1 MTEFSGTW
9 SPDEVATFLQG
20 VTIPIRIATRR
31 ADGSIW
37 PVTVWYRYRDG
48 QFECATH
55 ADSALVGLV
64 KGEPD
69 VGFDVSTN
77 DVPYSGVRGNGRVTV
92 SSEGAHEVLRDLV
105 ERYLGGTDSSLA
117 RGLLDADREEVL
129 LRIDPAEIYSWDY
142 GDRMADVETR

>member
-9 SPDEVATFLQG
+9 SPEAVATFLQG

-77 DVPYSGVRGNGRVTV
+77 DVPYSGVRGYGRVTV

-105 ERYLGGTDSSLA
+105 EGLQLLVVGEYLLLVEPPSAEADAHFRHVRSHA
-117 RGLLDADREEVL
+117 RRG
-129 LRIDPAEIYSWDY
+129 
-142 GDRMADVETR
+142 

>member
-1 MTEFSGTW
+1 
-9 SPDEVATFLQG
+9 
-20 VTIPIRIATRR
+20 
-31 ADGSIW
+31 
-37 PVTVWYRYRDG
+37 VTVWYRYRDG

-64 KGEPD
+64 KGDPD